1 MPIAVSEPVM
11 KFLKIHSISR
21 SLASHQPEIVER
33 QSHTKHA
40 AVAAILRTTN
50 EHTEALFILRATK
63 EGDPW
68 SGQMAFPGGHYEV
81 DDESLKATA
90 ERETLEEIGLDLVKE
105 ATYLG
110 KIPDVEANP
119 RGRNL
124 NMVVSPFVY
133 VLENRNAV
141 MNLNYEVEEV
151 LWGSLNDMYFGNSAT
166 SYRFRLAGKEQDFP
180 GYHVGN
186 QVVWGL
192 THKMLDHFFRLLDPD
207 WQPKYE

>member
-1 MPIAVSEPVM
+1 M
-11 KFLKIHSISR
+11 KFLKIPSISR
-21 SLASHQPEIVER
+21 SLAAFQQEVVELESHAR
-33 QSHTKHA
+33 HA
-40 AVAAILRTTN
+40 AVAAILRTKN

-63 EGDPW
+63 QGDPW

-81 DDESLKATA
+81 HDESLRHTA

-110 KIPDVEANP
+110 RIPDVQANP

-133 VLENRNAV
+133 VLDNRDAV
-141 MNLNYEVEEV
+141 MKLNYEVEEV

-166 SYRFRLAGKEQDFP
+166 SYRFRLSGKEEKFP
-180 GYHVGN
+180 AYHVGN

-192 THKMLDHFFRLLDPD
+192 THRMLDHFFRMLDPD